1 MKTVFLKI
9 RRQVSE
15 RLQRAALLALLLAVS
30 LPSFAVTFTFN
41 GIKYQTLA
49 TAGEVE
55 VTIQDYPL
63 SGDIVIPEIVSD
75 GVNNYTVTAIGDY
88 SFSGST
94 SMTSVVI
101 PNTVT
106 SIGILAFDSCN
117 LSSVT
122 IPNSVRSIGE
132 NAFSACSNL
141 TEVSIPESVTE
152 IIGNPFLLCSKLP
165 AVKVD
170 KANKNFCSVDGV
182 LFDRDLTTILC
193 YPIAKA
199 GTSYSIPS
207 TVKTIGDRSFCYCT
221 GLTMIELPNSLT
233 SIGQTAFNGTPITSM
248 NIPASVKEI
257 KGNPFQLCGNL
268 SEINVDNANKDF
280 CSVDGVLFTRDKTV
294 LKCYPIIKKGV
305 TYTIPA
311 TVTIIGEYAFNSNKE
326 LQSVIIPNSVTS
338 IETSAF
344 GACKISSVEIPNSVT
359 SIGEGAFEMC
369 ESLTSAKLPASLTS
383 IEDYTFMY
391 CTHLELIEIPESVK
405 SIGTGAFRVCS
416 SLKSVT
422 IPSSVT
428 EFGEVVWRYCDNL
441 ENVYYAAEH
450 PVAAPKN
457 LLFSQVTYNGAT
469 LHVRE
474 SALNEI
480 KETEPWS
487 LFLNIEA
494 TDFSGIGDVAVD
506 DAQAASA
513 EVFDLNGV
521 RLGSEIDNLPAGV
534 YIVRQGSQIR
544 KVAITR

>member
-9 RRQVSE
+9 QRQFSE
-15 RLQRAALLALLLAVS
+15 RLQRAALLTLLLAVS

-49 TAGEVE
+49 TAGEVK

-88 SFSGST
+88 SFSGSNT
-94 SMTSVVI
+94 MKSVVI

-106 SIGILAFDSCN
+106 SIGARAFNSCN
-117 LSSVT
+117 LSSVI

-132 NAFSACSNL
+132 NAYRACSNL

-165 AVKVD
+165 AVNVD

-182 LFDRDLTTILC
+182 LFDRDMTTLIC

-207 TVKTIGDRSFCYCT
+207 TVKTIGDRAFYYCS
-221 GLTMIELPNSLT
+221 GLTMIELPNSVT
-233 SIGQTAFNGTPITSM
+233 SIGQMAFNGTPITSM
-248 NIPASVKEI
+248 NIPASVTEI

-280 CSVDGVLFTRDKTV
+280 CSVDGVLFSRDKTV
-294 LKCYPIIKKGV
+294 LKCYPVIKNGV
-305 TYTIPA
+305 SYTIPA
-311 TVTIIGEYAFNSNKE
+311 TVKTIGEYAFDSNKE

-338 IETSAF
+338 IELSAF
-344 GACKISSVEIPNSVT
+344 GASKLSSVEIPNSVT
-359 SIGEGAFEMC
+359 SIGASAFVMC

-383 IEDYTFMY
+383 IEGGTFMY
-391 CTHLELIEIPESVK
+391 CTKLELIEIPETVK
-405 SIGTGAFRVCS
+405 SIGTRAFYYCS
-416 SLKSVT
+416 SLKTVT

-441 ENVYYAAEH
+441 ENVYYAAEN

-457 LLFSQVTYNGAT
+457 IFSQVTYNGAT

-474 SALNEI
+474 SALDDI
-480 KETEPWS
+480 KATVPWG

-506 DAQAASA
+506 DAQAAPA

-521 RLGSEIDNLPAGV
+521 RLGSDVDNLPAGV
-534 YIVRQGSQIR
+534 YIVRQGSQVR

>member
-9 RRQVSE
+9 QRQVSE
-15 RLQRAALLALLLAVS
+15 RLQRAALLTLLLAVS

-41 GIKYQTLA
+41 GIKYQTLEA
-49 TAGEVE
+49 AGEVE
-55 VTIQDYPL
+55 VARQGYTL

-88 SFSGST
+88 SFSGCNT
-94 SMTSVVI
+94 MTSVVI
-101 PNTVT
+101 PNSVT
-106 SIGILAFDSCN
+106 SIGTEAFYSCN

-122 IPNSVRSIGE
+122 IPNSVLSIGYE
-132 NAFSACSNL
+132 AFAGCSNL

-152 IIGNPFLLCSKLP
+152 IIGNPFFLCSKLP
-165 AVKVD
+165 AVNVD

-182 LFDRDLTTILC
+182 LFDRDMTTLIC
-193 YPIAKA
+193 YPIAKS

-207 TVKTIGDRSFCYCT
+207 TVKTIGEESFAYSW
-221 GLTMIELPNSLT
+221 LTMIELPNSVT
-233 SIGQTAFNGTPITSM
+233 SIGGRAFNGSPITSI
-248 NIPASVKEI
+248 NIPASVTEI
-257 KGNPFQLCGNL
+257 KGNPFVLCENL
-268 SEINVDNANKDF
+268 SDINVDNANKDF
-280 CSVDGVLFTRDKTV
+280 CSVDGILFNRDKTV

-311 TVTIIGEYAFNSNKE
+311 TVRTIGENAFSNNKE
-326 LQSVIIPNSVTS
+326 LQSVVIPNSVTS
-338 IETSAF
+338 IEFSAF
-344 GACKISSVEIPNSVT
+344 SACKILSVEIPNSVT
-359 SIGEGAFEMC
+359 SIGEMAFSMC
-369 ESLTSAKLPASLTS
+369 DHLTSAKLPASLTS

-428 EFGEVVWRYCDNL
+428 EFGEVVWLYCDNL

-450 PVAAPKN
+450 PVAAPKK

-506 DAQAASA
+506 DAQAAPA

-521 RLGSEIDNLPAGV
+521 RLGSDVDNLPAGV
-534 YIVRQGSQIR
+534 YIVRQGSQVR

>member
-9 RRQVSE
+9 QRQVSE
-15 RLQRAALLALLLAVS
+15 RLQRAALLTLLLAVS

-41 GIKYQTLA
+41 GIKYQTLEA
-49 TAGEVE
+49 AGEVE
-55 VTIQDYPL
+55 VARQGYTL

-88 SFSGST
+88 SFSGCNT
-94 SMTSVVI
+94 MTSVVI
-101 PNTVT
+101 PNSVT
-106 SIGILAFDSCN
+106 SIGTEAFYSCN

-122 IPNSVRSIGE
+122 IPNSVLSIGYE
-132 NAFSACSNL
+132 AFAGCSNL

-152 IIGNPFLLCSKLP
+152 IIGNPFFLCSKLP
-165 AVKVD
+165 AVNVD

-182 LFDRDLTTILC
+182 LFDRDMTTLIC
-193 YPIAKA
+193 YPIAKS

-207 TVKTIGDRSFCYCT
+207 TVKTIGEESFAYSW
-221 GLTMIELPNSLT
+221 LTMIELPNSVT
-233 SIGQTAFNGTPITSM
+233 SIGGRAFNGSPITSI
-248 NIPASVKEI
+248 NIPASVTEI
-257 KGNPFQLCGNL
+257 KGNPFVLCENL
-268 SEINVDNANKDF
+268 SDINVDNANKDF
-280 CSVDGVLFTRDKTV
+280 CSVDGILFNRDKTV

-311 TVTIIGEYAFNSNKE
+311 TVRTIGENAFSDNKE
-326 LQSVIIPNSVTS
+326 LQSVVIPNSVTS
-338 IETSAF
+338 IEFSAF
-344 GACKISSVEIPNSVT
+344 SACKILSVEIPNSVT
-359 SIGEGAFEMC
+359 SIGEMAFCMC
-369 ESLTSAKLPASLTS
+369 DHMTSAKLPASLTS

-457 LLFSQVTYNGAT
+457 LFSQVTYNGAT

-474 SALNEI
+474 SAIDDI
-480 KETEPWS
+480 KATVPWG

-506 DAQAASA
+506 DAQAAPA

-521 RLGSEIDNLPAGV
+521 RLGSDVDNLPAGV
-534 YIVRQGSQIR
+534 YIVRQGSQVR

>member
-1 MKTVFLKI
+1 MKTVFLRI
-9 RRQVSE
+9 QRQFSE

-41 GIKYQTLA
+41 GIKYQTLEA
-49 TAGEVE
+49 ADEVE
-55 VTIQDYPL
+55 VARQDYTL

-88 SFSGST
+88 SFSGCNT
-94 SMTSVVI
+94 MTSVVI

-106 SIGILAFDSCN
+106 SIGTSAFNSCN

-122 IPNSVRSIGE
+122 IPNSVRSIGYE
-132 NAFSACSNL
+132 AFAGCSNL

-152 IIGNPFLLCSKLP
+152 IIGNPFFVCLKLP
-165 AVKVD
+165 AVNVD

-182 LFDRDLTTILC
+182 LFDRDMTTLIC
-193 YPIAKA
+193 YPIAKS

-207 TVKTIGDRSFCYCT
+207 TVKTIGEESFAYSW
-221 GLTMIELPNSLT
+221 LTMIELPNSVT
-233 SIGQTAFNGTPITSM
+233 SIGHMAFKGSPITSI

-257 KGNPFQLCGNL
+257 KGNPFLLCENL
-268 SEINVDNANKDF
+268 SDINVDNANKDF
-280 CSVDGVLFTRDKTV
+280 CSVDGILFSRDKTV

-311 TVTIIGEYAFNSNKE
+311 TVRTIGEYAFSNSKE
-326 LQSVIIPNSVTS
+326 LQSVVIPNSVTS
-338 IETSAF
+338 IESGAF
-344 GACKISSVEIPNSVT
+344 SACKILSVEIPNSVT
-359 SIGEGAFEMC
+359 SIGEMAFSMC
-369 ESLTSAKLPASLTS
+369 DHLTSAKLPASLTS

-480 KETEPWS
+480 KTTEPWS

-506 DAQAASA
+506 DAQAAPA

-521 RLGSEIDNLPAGV
+521 RLGSEVDNLPAGV
-534 YIVRQGSQIR
+534 YIVRQGSQVR

>member
-9 RRQVSE
+9 QRQVSE
-15 RLQRAALLALLLAVS
+15 RLQRAALLTLLLAVS

-55 VTIQDYPL
+55 VASQDYPL

-88 SFSGST
+88 SFSGSYL
-94 SMTSVVI
+94 TSVVI

-106 SIGILAFDSCN
+106 SIGTRAFHSCG

-122 IPNSVRSIGE
+122 IPNSVLSIGE
-132 NAFSACSNL
+132 NAFRACSNL

-152 IIGNPFLLCSKLP
+152 IIGNPFFLCSKLS

-182 LFDRDLTTILC
+182 LFDRDMTTLIC
-193 YPIAKA
+193 YPIAKS

-207 TVKTIGDRSFCYCT
+207 TVKTIGEESFAYS
-221 GLTMIELPNSLT
+221 GLTMIELPNSVT
-233 SIGQTAFNGTPITSM
+233 SIGQMAFNGSPITSM
-248 NIPASVKEI
+248 NIPASVTEI
-257 KGNPFQLCGNL
+257 KGNPFQFCGNL
-268 SEINVDNANKDF
+268 SDINVDNANKDF
-280 CSVDGVLFTRDKTV
+280 CSVGGVLFTHDKTV

-311 TVTIIGEYAFNSNKE
+311 TVRTIGECAFNSNKE

-428 EFGEVVWRYCDNL
+428 EFGEVVWCYCDNL

-521 RLGSEIDNLPAGV
+521 RLGSDVDNLPAGV

>member
-9 RRQVSE
+9 QRQVSE
-15 RLQRAALLALLLAVS
+15 RLQRAALLTLLLAVS

-75 GVNNYTVTAIGDY
+75 GVNNYTVTSIGDY
-88 SFSGST
+88 SFSGCYLT
-94 SMTSVVI
+94 SIVI

-106 SIGILAFDSCN
+106 SIGTEAFNSCN

-122 IPNSVRSIGE
+122 IPNSVLSIGE
-132 NAFSACSNL
+132 SAFMGCSKL
-141 TEVSIPESVTE
+141 AEVSIPESVSE
-152 IIGNPFLLCSKLP
+152 IIGNPFFLCSKLS

-182 LFDRDLTTILC
+182 LFDRDMTTLIC
-193 YPIAKA
+193 YPIAKS

-207 TVKTIGDRSFCYCT
+207 TVKTIGEHSFAYCS
-221 GLTMIELPNSLT
+221 GLTMIELPNSVT
-233 SIGQTAFNGTPITSM
+233 SIGSGAFKGAPITSI

-257 KGNPFQLCGNL
+257 KGNPFLLCENL
-268 SEINVDNANKDF
+268 SDINVDNANKDF
-280 CSVDGVLFTRDKTV
+280 CSVDGILFNRDKTV
-294 LKCYPIIKKGV
+294 LKCYPVIKKGV

-311 TVTIIGEYAFNSNKE
+311 TVRTIGENAFSNNKE
-326 LQSVIIPNSVTS
+326 LQSVVIPNSVTS
-338 IETSAF
+338 IEFSAF
-344 GACKISSVEIPNSVT
+344 SACKILSVEIPNSVT
-359 SIGEGAFEMC
+359 SIDEMAFSMC
-369 ESLTSAKLPASLTS
+369 DHLTSAKLPASLKS

-457 LLFSQVTYNGAT
+457 LFSQVTYNGAT

-474 SALNEI
+474 SALDDI
-480 KETEPWS
+480 KATVPWG
-487 LFLNIEA
+487 LFLNIA

-506 DAQAASA
+506 DAQAAPA

-521 RLGSEIDNLPAGV
+521 RLGSDVDNLPAGV
-534 YIVRQGSQIR
+534 YIVRQGSQVR